1 MTKGFVIYPFIARL
15 AHLWSQ
21 KSHLILEI
29 IMESIMSKEPLIYF
43 MDNPCELQEKV
54 LPHSHKFGECMVND
68 VIYNGY
74 VSNGYY
80 YVVEK
85 PTVSNIED

>member
-1 MTKGFVIYPFIARL
+1 
-15 AHLWSQ
+15 
-21 KSHLILEI
+21 
-29 IMESIMSKEPLIYF
+29 

-85 PTVSNIED
+85 TIEKHGGLND